1 MEQNKICIW
10 KSTHF
15 GNYKIQERYL
25 RPPPLTGASSWAWL
39 EDDKAELRYPI
50 LQQLQCLFL
59 SFFVQND
66 ETKTILL
73 IYFSCQWFQVIITLV

>member
-1 MEQNKICIW
+1 MILEQNKICIW

-15 GNYKIQERYL
+15 GNYKIQEKYL

-50 LQQLQCLFL
+50 LQQLQCFFL
-59 SFFVQND
+59 SLYQMMKQKHYCLFIFPAND
-66 ETKTILL
+66 SK
-73 IYFSCQWFQVIITLV
+73 